1 MIYYIQEKHET
12 TNMFNSVQSKNML
25 ALFHQ
30 NYNRTKWLQ
39 Y

>member
-12 TNMFNSVQSKNML
+12 TNMLNSDQSMNKL
-25 ALFHQ
+25 ALFHK